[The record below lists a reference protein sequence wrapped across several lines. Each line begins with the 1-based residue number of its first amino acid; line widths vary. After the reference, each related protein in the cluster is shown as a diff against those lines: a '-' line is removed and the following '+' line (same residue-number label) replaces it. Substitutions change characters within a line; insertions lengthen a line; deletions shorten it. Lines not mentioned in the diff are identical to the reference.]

1 MAEED
6 SEIEVKDRR
15 RFLSEGGGT
24 QTSGSTP
31 REEKDTAQTHGAE
44 EPATT
49 GSEIN
54 FSSFILSLST
64 QALMCLGEVPD
75 PQGGKPQQ
83 DLVAARQLIDVL
95 GMLKE
100 KTTGNLHQAEI
111 QLLDHILFDLR
122 MRYVKSTPR

>member
-1 MAEED
+1 MSEED
-6 SEIEVKDRR
+6 PEIEVKDRR

-24 QTSGSTP
+24 QTGGSTP
-31 REEKDTAQTHGAE
+31 PEEKDTAPVQGAE
-44 EPATT
+44 QLSTT

-54 FSSFILSLST
+54 FSSFVLSLST
-64 QALMCLGEVPD
+64 QGLMCLGEVPD

-83 DLVAARQLIDVL
+83 DLTAARQIIDIL

-100 KTTGNLHQAEI
+100 KTTGNLHQAET

-122 MRYVKSTPR
+122 MRYVKLTPR